1 MKCFI
6 TYSKFS
12 TGNFRLEI
20 FDWWIFSTGGYFRL
34 VEIFD
39 WQKVSTGGNFRLA
52 KSFDWIKFST
62 GGNFRLAEIIYPYVY
77 PILFYAINDT

>member
-20 FDWWIFSTGGYFRL
+20 FDWW
-34 VEIFD
+34 
-39 WQKVSTGGNFRLA
+39 
-52 KSFDWIKFST
+52 KFST
-62 GGNFRLAEIIYPYVY
+62 GGNFRLVEIFDGRKCSTGGNFRRAEMFDGLKCSTGGNVRLALI
-77 PILFYAINDT
+77 